1 MTFKHLKRSGSLSQK
16 SDDAFT
22 LIELLVVIAIIA
34 ILAGMLLPALA
45 SAKEK
50 ARRVEC
56 GSNMRQIGLAMRMYA
71 DDHDS
76 YLPGPGHGTDA
87 RQESWIRSI
96 SSYLGQ
102 SDGIRRCP
110 SDWNG
115 FKRVQL
121 GGTSYVLNG
130 FTSVDYVTPFGEV
143 LESDRRLDRL
153 KSPTQTIILFE
164 VSNQVPPETFKDH
177 THSRAWLQGWATVL
191 SDIQPDRHRSGSGNN
206 NNDHTGGSANYL
218 FADGHVDPLAAE
230 KIKLQIDSGIN
241 FAEPGMG
248 LGN

>member
-1 MTFKHLKRSGSLSQK
+1 MTFKHLKKSGTSTCR

-76 YLPGPGHGTDA
+76 YLPGPGHGTEA

-110 SDWNG
+110 SDWHG

-121 GGTSYVLNG
+121 HHGQPEGAPHAHEDLRVRPAGMRST
-130 FTSVDYVTPFGEV
+130 
-143 LESDRRLDRL
+143 RRAPNVCQQLGVRVRICTL
-153 KSPTQTIILFE
+153 CASARPSKG
-164 VSNQVPPETFKDH
+164 H
-177 THSRAWLQGWATVL
+177 
-191 SDIQPDRHRSGSGNN
+191 HR
-206 NNDHTGGSANYL
+206 
-218 FADGHVDPLAAE
+218 
-230 KIKLQIDSGIN
+230 LQIRRARGRSSDQSTSADCTMNTIAGVMNI
-241 FAEPGMG
+241 
-248 LGN
+248 